1 MPSSKQLVK
10 ILTGS
15 QCDVL
20 YRVQHAAQGAAGGG
34 TSVGQAPQKHGPEQF
49 CYPGRRSHWDE
60 TGGRESS
67 PFVHCHTERPSPRAA
82 WGPLGA
88 GQAQAGRGGDRA
100 LPCVDPGNCRR
111 ARSGWW
117 PGRSRPDVCERR
129 RCRICACSHLTSWAV
144 PEVTGRVFS
153 DEVTHTSHHGMTV
166 SRCHGRAQSPGPG
179 SLTAGVGAGVE
190 ETDCTVCRPPHYEAC
205 STGNRLEGAVVTA
218 LRWPGMPPAFAICTV
233 LSRRNV
239 ERSLCRSLLT

>member
-1 MPSSKQLVK
+1 MK
-10 ILTGS
+10 IGNATMHS
-15 QCDVL
+15 NV
-20 YRVQHAAQGAAGGG
+20 
-34 TSVGQAPQKHGPEQF
+34 EM
-49 CYPGRRSHWDE
+49 GRRSHWDE

-129 RCRICACSHLTSWAV
+129 RCVKITPVVNWKLAV
-144 PEVTGRVFS
+144 P
-153 DEVTHTSHHGMTV
+153 
-166 SRCHGRAQSPGPG
+166 G
-179 SLTAGVGAGVE
+179 SASAGLM
-190 ETDCTVCRPPHYEAC
+190 HLC
-205 STGNRLEGAVVTA
+205 SFFFQKNSKCLDGG
-218 LRWPGMPPAFAICTV
+218 C
-233 LSRRNV
+233 
-239 ERSLCRSLLT
+239 